1 MVNKPE
7 GYRIKCKN
15 EDFQV
20 TEVSLMPPL
29 TSKKPPQFTY
39 FWLQK
44 SGLTTFDV
52 LDYIKS
58 FFNLK
63 FEDVANQGL
72 KDEDAITEQLISVKK
87 ILSKKDITAFNKKYG
102 AGNQYALIKHVIGY
116 GDKPIKERM
125 LHGNSFRIVVRN
137 LKSNVAKNLLDYLS
151 THRHHQFVN
160 YYDNQRFGMP
170 GGPYN
175 THLIGEAI
183 VERDWIEAYRHIKAT
198 NNILPSFFP
207 KLGNVI
213 NCKEVFK
220 KINPKKV
227 SFFVSSYNS
236 FLWNNQTSLLIRDNT
251 KAKKHHFENVGNLYL
266 PTTQSFQCPYICEVN
281 GYEFEDEKFT
291 DKRKVKNRNVVVAT
305 TIYADNLEKDELHRN
320 KKKLTISF
328 FLPTGSYATMI
339 IKQIFLKIGKL

>member
-1 MVNKPE
+1 M
-7 GYRIKCKN
+7 
-15 EDFQV
+15 
-20 TEVSLMPPL
+20 
-29 TSKKPPQFTY
+29 
-39 FWLQK
+39 
-44 SGLTTFDV
+44 
-52 LDYIKS
+52 
-58 FFNLK
+58 
-63 FEDVANQGL
+63 
-72 KDEDAITEQLISVKK
+72 
-87 ILSKKDITAFNKKYG
+87 SKKDITAFNKKYG